1 MLRLLENTLAGDPAL
16 NGALDGKRDLT
27 ARRRT
32 AHVIS
37 RILVDNRAS
46 SQHTVVE
53 INGRDRPGLLY
64 DIGSALSQ
72 LGLSIVTAHIST
84 YGAQAVDVFYVKD
97 RFGLQV
103 TKDAEIERVRARL
116 LTALDEPE
124 LSSNPVAVTAAA
136 E

>member
-1 MLRLLENTLAGDPAL
+1 MD
-16 NGALDGKRDLT
+16 GALHGKRNLP
-27 ARRRT
+27 ARSR
-32 AHVIS
+32 AVHVIS
-37 RILVDNRAS
+37 RVLVDNRAS

-64 DIGSALSQ
+64 DIGRALTQ

-103 TKDAEIERVRARL
+103 TKKAEIERVRARL
-116 LTALDEPE
+116 LAALDDPGATARP
-124 LSSNPVAVTAAA
+124 SAVTAAA